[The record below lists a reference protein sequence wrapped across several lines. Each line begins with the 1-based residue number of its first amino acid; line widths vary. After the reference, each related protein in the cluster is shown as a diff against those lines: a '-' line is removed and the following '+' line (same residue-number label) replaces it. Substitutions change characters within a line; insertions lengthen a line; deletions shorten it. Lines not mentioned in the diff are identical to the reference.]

1 MNTATP
7 PTKSLTLAV
16 SRGFQVDRAAGRL
29 FGVSLITGDRE
40 AKGHGLYLD
49 QKTIAGAGE
58 LVAAKGGRL
67 KAGIRHASWADYV
80 ATGGDRILDLP
91 GFFSG
96 LTVKGNQLVG
106 DMEFYDSFKAAH
118 PEDFAH
124 LLEVAEKTPELIGLS
139 VEMYGYAV
147 YVAEDGTEYS
157 ERPKDIPLQYD
168 GLPAFRVTDLT
179 AAAFV
184 ADPAA
189 NDGLF
194 ARFGRMFGG
203 KHAQPAELRTL
214 FSSFLAWA
222 RETNAFASAPTGA
235 GNAFPSAPSDDH
247 TASSD
252 TDSTMQILASL
263 KEKFGA
269 DKARH
274 TRALE
279 LLTGDST
286 LTVEA
291 IEAQLHAADFAALQS
306 TVTTL
311 TAEKAELSA
320 KLATAEASLAA
331 VTAERDQWQAK
342 FERIKASGANPAGLD
357 LGTPAAP
364 GSGAGV
370 NPWAKG
376 SVNYTEQARLT
387 RENPQLAA
395 ELKAAAKV

>member
-1 MNTATP
+1 MKTTTAP
-7 PTKSLTLAV
+7 QSITLAV
-16 SRGFQVDRAAGRL
+16 PRGFQVDREAGRL

-40 AKGHGLYLD
+40 AKGHGLFID
-49 QKTIAGAGE
+49 QKTIDGAGE

-67 KAGIRHASWADYV
+67 KAGIRHASWADYM
-80 ATGGDRILDLP
+80 ATGADRILDLP

-96 LTVKGNQLVG
+96 LKVKGNQLVG

-203 KHAQPAELRTL
+203 KHTQPAELRTL

-222 RETNAFASAPTGA
+222 RETNAF
-235 GNAFPSAPSDDH
+235 PSAPSDANN
-247 TASSD
+247 ASTD
-252 TDSTMQILASL
+252 TDSTMNILLAL
-263 KEKFGA
+263 QQKFGA

-279 LLTGDST
+279 LLTGDSS

-291 IEAQLHAADFAALQS
+291 IETLLSKTDFAALQAS
-306 TVTTL
+306 ITTL
-311 TAEKAELSA
+311 TAEKTELSA

-342 FERIKASGANPAGLD
+342 FAAIKNSGAPAAGLD
-357 LGTPAAP
+357 LGTGAAL
-364 GSGAGV
+364 GSGTGV
-370 NPWAKG
+370 NPWKKE
-376 SVNYTEQARLT
+376 SLNYTAQARIT
-387 RENPQLAA
+387 RENPALAT
-395 ELKAAAKV
+395 ELKAGAKA

>member
-1 MNTATP
+1 MNTSV
-7 PTKSLTLAV
+7 PTKSITLAV

-40 AKGHGLYLD
+40 AKGHGLYID
-49 QKTIAGAGE
+49 QETIAGAGK

-67 KAGIRHASWADYV
+67 KAGIRHASWADYI

-147 YVAEDGTEYS
+147 YVAADGTEYS
-157 ERPKDIPLQYD
+157 ERPKDVPLRYD

-194 ARFGRMFGG
+194 ARLGRMFGG
-203 KHAQPAELRTL
+203 KQERPEELREL
-214 FSSFLAWA
+214 FSAFVTWA
-222 RETNAFASAPTGA
+222 RETNAFAGAPSGA

-247 TASSD
+247 TASSN
-252 TDSTMQILASL
+252 TDSTMTILAAL

-286 LTVEA
+286 LTAEA
-291 IEAQLHAADFAALQS
+291 IEAQLHQADFAALQTS
-306 TVTTL
+306 VTTL

-320 KLATAEASLAA
+320 KLATAEASLATA
-331 VTAERDQWQAK
+331 TAERDQWKAK
-342 FERIKASGANPAGLD
+342 FAAIKASGANPSGID
-357 LGTPAAP
+357 LGTPAAL
-364 GSGAGV
+364 GTGTGV
-370 NPWAKG
+370 NPWKKE
-376 SVNYTEQARLT
+376 SLNYTEQARIT
-387 RENPQLAA
+387 RENPALAA
-395 ELKAAAKV
+395 ELQAAAKA

>member
-1 MNTATP
+1 MKPNP
-7 PTKSLTLAV
+7 PTKSITLAV
-16 SRGFQVDRAAGRL
+16 PNGFRVDREAGRL

-40 AKGHGLYLD
+40 AKGHGLYVD
-49 QKTIAGAGE
+49 QKTIDGCGE

-67 KAGIRHASWADYV
+67 KAGIRHPSWDDLF

-91 GFFSG
+91 GFFTG

-106 DMEFYDSFKAAH
+106 DMEFYDSFKLQHA
-118 PEDFAH
+118 EDFAH

-139 VEMYGYAV
+139 VEMWGYAV
-147 YVAEDGTEYS
+147 FVAEDGTEYS
-157 ERPKDIPLQYD
+157 ERPKDVPLKYD
-168 GLPAFRVTDLT
+168 GLPAFRVTALT

-184 ADPAA
+184 DEPAA

-194 ARFGRMFGG
+194 AKFSRVFAAKHSAGG
-203 KHAQPAELRTL
+203 AMRELFSAFVTWAQQQPALHA
-214 FSSFLAWA
+214 FAGAPSGV
-222 RETNAFASAPTGA
+222 TNASP
-235 GNAFPSAPSDDH
+235 
-247 TASSD
+247 D
-252 TDSTMQILASL
+252 TDQTMTILASL

-311 TAEKAELSA
+311 TAEKAELSV

-331 VTAERDQWQAK
+331 ATAERDQWQAK
-342 FERIKASGANPAGLD
+342 FERIKNSGANPAGLD

-395 ELKAAAKV
+395 ELKAAAKA